1 MAKTLVF
8 ISDKSRVFFPYAQS
22 DKVHIENVWN
32 ENRRNKWKFLI
43 RIIRKLH
50 IVTGFFFD
58 EWTKDI
64 QNYSQIIIF
73 DGCYDK
79 LLMYYLNRK
88 NPAAPKNVFCW
99 NAKYRLVHVLSNTS
113 YPVYSYSP
121 RDCQVCEMQYMS
133 TVYSKRVR
141 LPQLPLRYDLVFLG
155 MLKDRGDQI
164 ADVYDWCVEHG
175 YNPEFYV
182 VGKKAQYRN
191 IPLKQ
196 KQLNYEE
203 YLQMVSQSRA
213 ILDISN
219 PGQDGLTMRVM
230 EALFFHKKLI
240 TTNEDIVN
248 YDFYRPENICVLNI
262 LNINIPEEFFKIDYI
277 DIPEET
283 LNGYDMDSWV
293 DKFKEKN
300 GN

>member
-113 YPVYSYSP
+113 YPTFSYSP
-121 RDCQVCEMQYMS
+121 NDCKECGMQYMS
-133 TVYSKRVR
+133 TVYSRNIPMTS
-141 LPQLPLRYDLVFLG
+141 LPVQYDLLFLG
-155 MLKDRGDQI
+155 MLKDRGEQI
-164 ADVYDWCVEHG
+164 ADIYDWCISHR
-175 YNPEFYV
+175 YKPMFYV
-182 VGKKAQYRN
+182 VGKEEKYRKIVLEHEQLDYQQYLGL
-191 IPLKQ
+191 I
-196 KQLNYEE
+196 
-203 YLQMVSQSRA
+203 SQSRA
-213 ILDISN
+213 ILDVCN

-230 EALFFHKKLI
+230 ESLFFHKKLI
-240 TTNEDIVN
+240 TTNQDIFR
-248 YDFYRPENICVLNI
+248 YDFYKPENILI
-262 LNINIPEEFFKIDYI
+262 LDGTCPNIPEDFFQTDYMEIDDSI
-277 DIPEET
+277 LE
-283 LNGYDMDSWV
+283 GYDMETWV
-293 DKFKEKN
+293 DKFNK
-300 GN
+300 